1 LDKQVSGSI
10 MPEWIKGTIES
21 LGYFGIILLMIIENV
36 FPPIPSEIIMP
47 LAGFLSTQGEFSFLG
62 VAIAGT
68 IGSVLGALL
77 LYYAGRKV
85 GADRLKRW
93 ADSYGRWLMLSS
105 EDIGRAQAWF
115 HRRGA
120 VAVFVCRLVPGLRS
134 MISIPAGIERMNL
147 SRYIL
152 CARNRC
158 VGDNLGVSRPR
169 LRAKLRNGEQLSR
182 PTELHGAERVF
193 GLLHSVCG
201 KTSTPLRIM
210 NAV

>member
-1 LDKQVSGSI
+1 

-85 GADRLKRW
+85 GADRLKCW

-147 SRYIL
+147 SRFLIFSALGTGVWATILAYLGRVLGRNYEMVSNYLGPLSYMVLSGFLVCYIVYVV
-152 CARNRC
+152 RH
-158 VGDNLGVSRPR
+158 
-169 LRAKLRNGEQLSR
+169 Q
-182 PTELHGAERVF
+182 
-193 GLLHSVCG
+193 LHSG
-201 KTSTPLRIM
+201 S
-210 NAV
+210 

>member
-1 LDKQVSGSI
+1 

-85 GADRLKRW
+85 GADRLKCW

-134 MISIPAGIERMNL
+134 MISIPAGIEGMNL
-147 SRYIL
+147 SRFVIFSALGTGVWATVLAYLGRVLGRNYEMVSNYLGPLSYMVLSGFLVCYIVYVV
-152 CARNRC
+152 RHQR
-158 VGDNLGVSRPR
+158 
-169 LRAKLRNGEQLSR
+169 
-182 PTELHGAERVF
+182 
-193 GLLHSVCG
+193 HSG
-201 KTSTPLRIM
+201 S
-210 NAV
+210 